1 MVLLKGYKNKLS
13 IIPLKDR
20 MVIVKAIK
28 YVDKVVIQENL
39 DKQYVYLKY
48 NYDALFHGNDWKYS
62 DLYKGI

>member
-1 MVLLKGYKNKLS
+1 
-13 IIPLKDR
+13 
-20 MVIVKAIK
+20 MVIVKAVK
-28 YVDKVVIQENL
+28 YVDKVVIQENF